1 MRKINDINNPL
12 VHWRR
17 TKIIATLGP
26 SSDSAELIEKLILS
40 GVNVFRLNMSH
51 GNNDDRL
58 KLVKNINVIT
68 RKLDKQVAILVDLC
82 GPKIRIGKLENGSA
96 NLLEDEIV
104 TIACG
109 SITAESNK
117 IPSQYKRLYKDVKK
131 GDRIFLDDGKIE
143 LMVKSINDKDVI
155 CKVKYGGVLHD
166 NKGMNLPD
174 TLITTASYTEK
185 DKQDT
190 EFAIRIK
197 ADFIALSFVKD
208 KRDICKLKKHIE
220 SKRFEIPVI
229 AKIERKEAIDN
240 IDEIINESYGIM
252 VARGDL
258 GIELPAQEVP
268 LIQKDLI
275 NLSRKYSRP
284 VIVATQMLE
293 SMITT
298 PQPTRAE
305 VGDVANA
312 ALSSVDAVM
321 LSAETASGKYPIKAV
336 EMMDSIL
343 REIEAYQLKHNCFSE
358 TEIPKDDNKISSER
372 EAVSYAVTS
381 LTQSLDLE
389 AIIVPTRS
397 GTTAMALA
405 SDRPVSP
412 LVAVCPDVKVCRR
425 LMLHWG
431 VLSFNLEDKM
441 TKNWKQMSKD
451 ITKRCLKGEKGSC
464 ILFVSGFNDDVELN
478 EPVMKLVRL

>member
-1 MRKINDINNPL
+1 M
-12 VHWRR
+12 
-17 TKIIATLGP
+17 
-26 SSDSAELIEKLILS
+26 
-40 GVNVFRLNMSH
+40 
-51 GNNDDRL
+51 DRL
-58 KLVKNINVIT
+58 AHLMKELVENDKRLQYAKDT
-68 RKLDKQVAILVDLC
+68 RKL
-82 GPKIRIGKLENGSA
+82 LEN
-96 NLLEDEIV
+96 EIV

-109 SITAESNK
+109 AIVAGSNN
-117 IPSQYKRLYKDVKK
+117 IPSQYKSLYKDVKK

-143 LMVKSINDKDVI
+143 LVVKLIKNTDVI
-155 CKVKYGGVLHD
+155 CKVKYGGVLND

-174 TLITTASYTEK
+174 TVVTTASYTEK

-190 EFAIRIK
+190 EFAITIK

-208 KRDICKLKKHIE
+208 KRDICKLKRYMK
-220 SKRFEIPVI
+220 SRQFEIPVI
-229 AKIERKEAIDN
+229 AKIERKEAICN

-252 VARGDL
+252 IARGDL

-275 NLSRKYSRP
+275 SLCRKSSRP

-358 TEIPKDDNKISSER
+358 TGVSKGDNKISSER

-381 LTQSLDLE
+381 LTQSLELE

-405 SDRPVSP
+405 SDRPVAP
-412 LVAVCPDVKVCRR
+412 LVAVCPDIKVCRR

-441 TKNWKQMSKD
+441 ANNWKQMSKD
-451 ITKRCLKGEKGSC
+451 ITKRCLKGKKGNS
-464 ILFVSGFNDDVELN
+464 ILFVSGFNDAVELN
-478 EPVMKLVRL
+478 EPVIKLVRL

>member
-1 MRKINDINNPL
+1 MKKANSNDESH

-26 SSDSAELIEKLILS
+26 SSDSQEIITKLVDA

-51 GNNDDRL
+51 GSNDERLILVDRIKKVTKRL
-58 KLVKNINVIT
+58 N
-68 RKLDKQVAILVDLC
+68 KQVAILVDLC
-82 GPKIRIGKLENGSA
+82 GPKIRVGKLVSGKINLKENELITITCGKA
-96 NLLEDEIV
+96 GKVDE
-104 TIACG
+104 
-109 SITAESNK
+109 K
-117 IPSQYKRLYKDVKK
+117 IISQYKGLYKDVKK
-131 GDRIFLDDGKIE
+131 GDRIFLDDGKLE
-143 LMVKSINDKDVI
+143 LVVRSINKKDVI
-155 CKVKYGGVLHD
+155 CKVKYGGELSD

-174 TLITTASYTEK
+174 TEITAESYTEK

-190 EFAIRIK
+190 EFAIGIN

-208 KRDICKLKKHIE
+208 KKDILKLKKHLR
-220 SKRFEIPVI
+220 SQHNEIPVI
-229 AKIERKEAIDN
+229 AKIERKEAISN
-240 IDEIINESYGIM
+240 IKEIINESYGLM

-268 LIQKDLI
+268 LIQRDLI
-275 NLSRKYSRP
+275 KLSRKYNRP

-293 SMITT
+293 SMISNS
-298 PQPTRAE
+298 QPTRAE

-321 LSAETASGKYPIKAV
+321 LSAETASGNFPVKSV

-343 REIEAYQLKHNCFSE
+343 REIEAYQIKHNCFSDSNDMK
-358 TEIPKDDNKISSER
+358 EINRMTSER
-372 EAVSYAVTS
+372 EAFSYAVTS
-381 LTQSLDLE
+381 LTQSLELE

-397 GTTAMALA
+397 GTTAIALA

-412 LVAVCPDVKVCRR
+412 LVAVCPDINICRR

-431 VLSFNLEDKM
+431 VMSFNLEASM
-441 TKNWKQMSKD
+441 AHNWKKMSKD
-451 ITKRCLKGEKGSC
+451 ITKRCLKGDKGKR
-464 ILFVSGFNDDVELN
+464 ILFVSGFNDVMELN
-478 EPVMKLVRL
+478 EPVIKLVSL